1 MKSTKIL
8 ALLALAIP
16 TILASCDTT
25 NDSGSSSNPSSDTS
39 SSSSSS
45 DSGKYASYKKLTD
58 FEKATMQYTDAMGNK
73 QYLDRNL
80 MEKNSGLPCLQS
92 RGEQR
97 MLVVPVG
104 LDDDTGTSPAYPS
117 VSRSGRTDKQ
127 TTERLDQI
135 ENLFFGE
142 ASDTGW
148 QSLKSYYYTSSHG
161 KLTITGNVMRCNG
174 GWFKPGKKPSE
185 YSSKQAV
192 ADIKTY
198 YLAEYAKDNH
208 GALGADAKEW
218 TWYDQDK
225 DGYIDSI
232 WIVYSAAIHAYENS
246 TTSMNYWAYVT
257 SSGNSGNV
265 KSPNISKYAW
275 ASIDFMDQAY
285 GEGLDGHTF
294 IHETGHLFGN
304 DDYYSYDDKEA
315 PLGGID
321 MQDHNIGDHNAFTKW
336 QFGWEAPYVIDDN
349 AYIEME
355 PTTTSGQFCILP
367 SKNFN
372 GTYAD
377 EYMMIEFMS
386 PVGLNEEYKTGYQ
399 STTGYT
405 KPGLRITHV
414 DARAYKSKNTE
425 ILSTPEEVATATRF
439 RVMNTPSGR
448 GYKTWRDTFDAANNS
463 TGKDRSMY
471 FINVMQASA
480 FSEEKNLLNQNTTST
495 NNDLFTKGFTFDLTA
510 YDTGNGKMGNDWY
523 CLMPSYSNLWNKAQ
537 DPSTR
542 AVDDTCT
549 FDYIVEVLDVTTEKV
564 KFIVEK
570 I

>member
-1 MKSTKIL
+1 MKSAKLL
-8 ALLALAIP
+8 ALLTLVMP
-16 TILASCDTT
+16 MVLASCDTVDSSSS
-25 NDSGSSSNPSSDTS
+25 NGSNSGSSQ

-45 DSGKYASYKKLTD
+45 DGGGYANYKKLED
-58 FEKATMQYTDAMGNK
+58 FSKGIMEYTDSNGKK
-73 QYLDRNL
+73 QYIDRNL
-80 MEKNSGLPCLQS
+80 MEKNSGYPCLQS

-97 MLVVPVG
+97 MLVVPLG

-117 VSRSGRTDKQ
+117 VSRSGRTEKQ
-127 TTERLDQI
+127 TAERLQQI

-142 ASDTGW
+142 AEDTGW

-161 KLTITGNVMRCNG
+161 KLTITGNVMKCDG

-185 YSSKQAV
+185 YSSYQAA
-192 ADIKTY
+192 ADVKTY
-198 YLAEYAKDNH
+198 YISEYKKENH

-232 WIVYSAAIHAYENS
+232 WIVYSAAIHAYEGS
-246 TTSMNYWAYVT
+246 TTSSNYWAYVT
-257 SSGNSGNV
+257 STGNSGNV
-265 KSPNISKYAW
+265 SSPNISKYAW

-304 DDYYSYDDKEA
+304 DDYYSYDDMEA

-336 QFGWEAPYVIDDN
+336 QFGWDAPYVVDDN

-355 PTTTSGQFCILP
+355 PTTTSGQAVILP
-367 SKNFN
+367 SPNFN

-414 DARAYKSKNTE
+414 DARAYKNKNTE
-425 ILSTPEEVATATRF
+425 ILSTPEEVATATSF

-448 GYKTWRDTFDAANNS
+448 GYSNWRDTFAADNNS

-471 FINVMQASA
+471 FINVMQASG
-480 FSEEKNLLNQNTTST
+480 FSETNNLLTKSATST
-495 NNDLFTKGFTFDLTA
+495 NSDLFTKGFTFDLTP
-510 YDTGNGKMGNDWY
+510 YKDTSGKLTNEWY

-537 DPSTR
+537 SPATR
-542 AVDDTCT
+542 EVDTTCV
-549 FDYIVEVLDVTTEKV
+549 FNYRVSVLDVTKEKV
-564 KFIVEK
+564 KFVVEK

>member
-1 MKSTKIL
+1 MKSKKIL
-8 ALLALAIP
+8 ALLAVAIP
-16 TILASCDTT
+16 TILASCTPA
-25 NDSGSSSNPSSDTS
+25 NDS
-39 SSSSSS
+39 SSSSGNPSGDTSS
-45 DSGKYASYKKLTD
+45 TSTPSDYSSYKKLTD
-58 FEKATMQYTDAMGNK
+58 FSKATMEYTDSNGNR
-73 QYLDRNL
+73 QTLDRHL
-80 MEKNSGLPCLQS
+80 MEQNSGAPCLRS
-92 RGEQR
+92 TGEQR

-104 LDDDTGTSPAYPS
+104 LDDDTGTSPAYPT
-117 VSRSGRTDKQ
+117 VSRSGRTEKQ

-135 ENLFFGE
+135 EKLFFGE
-142 ASDTGW
+142 AEDTGW

-161 KLTITGNVMRCNG
+161 KLTITGNVMRCDG

-185 YSSKQAV
+185 YSSAQAV
-192 ADIKTY
+192 TDIKKY
-198 YLAEYAKDNH
+198 YIAEYKKDNH
-208 GALGADAKEW
+208 GALGADAKDW

-232 WIVYSAAIHAYENS
+232 WIVYSAAIHAYESS
-246 TTSMNYWAYVT
+246 TTSMSYWAYVT
-257 SSGNSGNV
+257 STGNSGSV
-265 KSPNISKYAW
+265 ASPAISKYAW

-304 DDYYSYDDKEA
+304 DDYYSYDDTEA

-336 QFGWEAPYVIDDN
+336 QFGWEAPYVIDDS

-355 PTTTSGQFCILP
+355 PTTTSGQFCIIP
-367 SKNFN
+367 SQNFN

-386 PVGLNEEYKTGYQ
+386 PVGLNEEYKTGY
-399 STTGYT
+399 SNTTGYT

-425 ILSTPEEVATATRF
+425 ILSTPEEVATATQF

-448 GYKTWRDTFDAANNS
+448 GYANWKDHFDKANNS
-463 TGKDRSMY
+463 TKKDRSMY
-471 FINVMQASA
+471 FINVMQASS
-480 FSEEKNLLNQNTTST
+480 FTEEKNLLTQSTTST
-495 NNDLFTKGFTFDLTA
+495 NSDLFTKGFTFDLTA
-510 YDTGNGKMGNDWY
+510 YDDGNGKMVNDWY

-542 AVDDTCT
+542 KVDASCT
-549 FDYIVEVLDVTTEKV
+549 FNYTVEVLDVTKDKV
-564 KFIVEK
+564 KFVIEK
-570 I
+570 IA

>member
-1 MKSTKIL
+1 MKSKKIL
-8 ALLALAIP
+8 ALLAVAIP
-16 TILASCDTT
+16 TILASCTPA
-25 NDSGSSSNPSSDTS
+25 NDS
-39 SSSSSS
+39 SSSSGNPSGDTSS
-45 DSGKYASYKKLTD
+45 TSTPSDYSSYKKLTD
-58 FEKATMQYTDAMGNK
+58 FSKATMEYTDSNGKK
-73 QYLDRNL
+73 QTLDRHL
-80 MEKNSGLPCLQS
+80 MEQNSGSPCLRS
-92 RGEQR
+92 TGEQR

-104 LDDDTGTSPAYPS
+104 LDDDTGTSPAYPT

-135 ENLFFGE
+135 EKLFFGE

-185 YSSKQAV
+185 YSSSQAV
-192 ADIKTY
+192 TDIKKY
-198 YLAEYAKDNH
+198 YIAEYKKDNH

-218 TWYDQDK
+218 SWYDQDK

-232 WIVYSAAIHAYENS
+232 WIVYSAAIHAYESS
-246 TTSMNYWAYVT
+246 TTSMSYWAYVT
-257 SSGNSGNV
+257 STGNTGTAAD
-265 KSPNISKYAW
+265 PAISKYAW
-275 ASIDFMDQAY
+275 ASIDFMDKAY

-304 DDYYSYDDKEA
+304 DDYYSYDDTEA

-336 QFGWEAPYVIDDN
+336 QFGWEAPYVIDDS

-355 PTTTSGQFCILP
+355 PTTTSGQFCIIP
-367 SKNFN
+367 SQNFN

-386 PVGLNEEYKTGYQ
+386 PVGLNEEYKTGYE

-414 DARAYKSKNTE
+414 DARAYKKKNTE
-425 ILSTPEEVATATRF
+425 ILSTPEEVATATSF

-448 GYKTWRDTFDAANNS
+448 GYANWKDCFDGGNNS
-463 TGKDRSMY
+463 TKKDRSMY
-471 FINVMQASA
+471 FINVMQASS
-480 FSEEKNLLNQNTTST
+480 FTEEKNLLTQSTTST
-495 NNDLFTKGFTFDLTA
+495 NSDLFTKGFTFDLTP
-510 YDTGNGKMGNDWY
+510 YDDGNGKMVNDWY

-542 AVDDTCT
+542 KVDASCT
-549 FDYIVEVLDVTTEKV
+549 FNYTVEVLDVTKDKV
-564 KFIVEK
+564 KFVIEK
-570 I
+570 IA

>member
-1 MKSTKIL
+1 MKSKKIL
-8 ALLALAIP
+8 ALLAVAIP
-16 TILASCDTT
+16 TILASCTPA
-25 NDSGSSSNPSSDTS
+25 NDS
-39 SSSSSS
+39 SSSSGNPSGDTSS
-45 DSGKYASYKKLTD
+45 TSTPSDYSSYKKLTD
-58 FEKATMQYTDAMGNK
+58 FSKATMEYTDSNGEK
-73 QYLDRNL
+73 QTLDRHL
-80 MEKNSGLPCLQS
+80 MEQNFGAPCLRS
-92 RGEQR
+92 TGEQR

-104 LDDDTGTSPAYPS
+104 LDDDTGTSPAYPT
-117 VSRSGRTDKQ
+117 VSRSGRTNMQ

-135 ENLFFGE
+135 EKLFFGE
-142 ASDTGW
+142 AEDTGW

-161 KLTITGNVMRCNG
+161 KLTITGNVMRCDD

-185 YSSKQAV
+185 YSSSQAV
-192 ADIKTY
+192 TDIKKY
-198 YLAEYAKDNH
+198 YITEYKKDNH
-208 GALGADAKEW
+208 GALGADAKDW

-232 WIVYSAAIHAYENS
+232 WIVYSAAIHAYESS
-246 TTSMNYWAYVT
+246 TTSMSYWAYVT
-257 SSGNSGNV
+257 STSNTGSV
-265 KSPNISKYAW
+265 SSPAISKYAW
-275 ASIDFMDQAY
+275 ASIDFMDKAY

-304 DDYYSYDDKEA
+304 DDYYSYDDTEA

-336 QFGWEAPYVIDDN
+336 QFGWEAPYVIDDS

-355 PTTTSGQFCILP
+355 PTTTSGQFCIIP
-367 SKNFN
+367 SQNFN

-386 PVGLNEEYKTGYQ
+386 PVGLNEEYKTGYEN
-399 STTGYT
+399 TTGYT

-425 ILSTPEEVATATRF
+425 ILSTPEEVATATQF

-448 GYKTWRDTFDAANNS
+448 GYANWKDHFDKANNS
-463 TGKDRSMY
+463 TKKDRSMY
-471 FINVMQASA
+471 FINVMQASS
-480 FSEEKNLLNQNTTST
+480 FTEEKNLLTQSTTST
-495 NNDLFTKGFTFDLTA
+495 NSDLFTKGFTFDLTP
-510 YDTGNGKMGNDWY
+510 YDDGNGNMVNDWY

-542 AVDDTCT
+542 KVDASCT
-549 FDYIVEVLDVTTEKV
+549 FNYTVEVLDVTKDKV
-564 KFIVEK
+564 KFVIEK
-570 I
+570 IA